1 MYPPSL
7 SYSPHFPNMVHVPF
21 NYHISTISK
30 VQVFYSCLRNNVKY
44 DQFIYKFFFYFRSN
58 KYINRVSTY
67 IGGGS
72 MDDKVL
78 DLTKRIARLER
89 EIDEVKRE
97 LRTYHSS
104 SVQEEQEIQVTNE
117 KNKQSKLKRIQVP
130 DKEDFNFDVIVSTWL
145 PRVFIFVLILGVIWG
160 FIAAADRGW
169 ISPIVRVLF
178 GFGVTGLL
186 YWLGHLQYKR
196 NHIQLSI
203 VLIAGSVIVYVISIF
218 AGNVLYE
225 IIPHL
230 VTVLLLGIGIT
241 SGLFLSRK
249 YESEVLL
256 AIVGLGAYVYPFLFA
271 GETRN
276 EYVFYV
282 YQTLVFIGLV
292 YESVKQ
298 QYRVTWNIAN
308 YAFIFAVLVFSV
320 IGVGGS
326 SYFALSIIG
335 LQQAII
341 IFLTYQV
348 KNYTSKGMY
357 IPAIATSA
365 LFLYGMGYSL
375 FYKSTNL
382 LIAFYVIMFVLYFA
396 LSLVRTNAHKELSN
410 VFFVFS
416 MFYVFIFITELIGSR
431 DIIYMTFIVQAAVV
445 YYLAQKRKSTLGT
458 IASFIILL
466 PVLSFLLD
474 MPGNMFTVTILV
486 TWIFFIGFFKF
497 IYMLNDLST
506 VIKDYYIR
514 NAFPYI
520 LSFFVVIFFTKIAAF
535 ITKNSTYTMTNIG
548 VSISWIAFV
557 VVAYISYSYFKNK
570 HWNYIGLTFLILS
583 LSKVTLFDLAMVDIV
598 WRAILF
604 ITLGVIGLLIS
615 KVYYTSRK
623 K

>member
-1 MYPPSL
+1 
-7 SYSPHFPNMVHVPF
+7 
-21 NYHISTISK
+21 
-30 VQVFYSCLRNNVKY
+30 
-44 DQFIYKFFFYFRSN
+44 
-58 KYINRVSTY
+58 
-67 IGGGS
+67 
-72 MDDKVL
+72 MDEKVL
-78 DLTKRIARLER
+78 DLTKRIARLEN
-89 EIDEVKRE
+89 EIADVKNE
-97 LRTYHSS
+97 LRTY
-104 SVQEEQEIQVTNE
+104 QNRNIKTEQDVIKTTWKKNE
-117 KNKQSKLKRIQVP
+117 ALSQKKLQAS
-130 DKEDFNFDVIVSTWL
+130 DKEPITFDTIVSTWL

-160 FIAAADRGW
+160 FVAAADRGW
-169 ISPIVRVLF
+169 ISPIIRVLF
-178 GFGVTGLL
+178 GFGLTGLL
-186 YWLGHLQYKR
+186 YWLGNLQHKK
-196 NHIQLSI
+196 NHSQLSI
-203 VLIAGSVIVYVISIF
+203 VLLAGSVIVYVISIF

-225 IIPHL
+225 IIPHF
-230 VTVLLLGIGIT
+230 VTVLLLGIGIAA
-241 SGLFLSRK
+241 GVFLSRK
-249 YESEVLL
+249 YESEALL

-271 GETRN
+271 GDTRN

-335 LQQAII
+335 LQQAVI

-375 FYKSTNL
+375 FYQSTNL
-382 LIAFYVIMFVLYFA
+382 LITFYVIMFGVYFA
-396 LSLVRTNAHKELSN
+396 LSLIRTTAHKELSN

-445 YYLAQKRKSTLGT
+445 YYLAQKRKSLLGT
-458 IASFIILL
+458 IASLIILL
-466 PVLSFLLD
+466 PVFDFLLE
-474 MPGNMFTVTILV
+474 MPGEMFTVTLFV
-486 TWIFFIGFFKF
+486 TWILFIGFFKF

-520 LSFFVVIFFTKIAAF
+520 LSLLVVVFFTKIAAF
-535 ITKNSTYTMTNIG
+535 FTKDSTYMMTNIG

-570 HWNYIGLTFLILS
+570 HWNYIGLAFLILS

-604 ITLGVIGLLIS
+604 IKLGIIGLLIS
-615 KVYYTSRK
+615 KVFYNSK
-623 K
+623 KIEF